1 MKLAILY
8 ALLPLMASA
17 GLVRLPLLNY
27 EAGPSPMW
35 RRDTA
40 SWDRVARHASMPNHQ
55 LRAAPVNGVCDS
67 GGTQLSGYLDTAAD
81 KHFFFWFFEAKNKP
95 ANGTAPMVV
104 WLNGGP
110 GCSSMVGALTELGPC
125 LVAPDGKSTVDNP
138 YGWNQNANLLVI
150 DQPVGTG
157 FSHGSMVNNSRS
169 AADDLVAMLLLF
181 YKTYPEYHADDL
193 HVFGESFAGH
203 FIPAIGSAIV
213 DHNARVA
220 RAGSKASDP
229 ANLHIPLTSIGIGNG
244 LIDPKTQFKYYS
256 KMACDSTYPPVLP
269 QDTCASMDG
278 NHTACASL
286 IDTCYDK
293 QDPQS
298 CRFADNICKIA
309 ITDPYDKYVD
319 NNVYDVRKKC
329 GEAKLCYPITEA
341 ASQFLNMS
349 WVQHALNAKDTKFQE
364 CSGDVYKKFRAGYD
378 YMRSYAG
385 DLAKLLDE
393 GVRTLIYAGDADW
406 ICNWYGVKA
415 VMQELEW
422 CGKTSFN
429 AAPDTK
435 WSVGS
440 NAAGELRTASN
451 LSFLRV
457 FEAGHMVPMDQPK
470 AALQMLDGWLAG
482 KL

>member
-1 MKLAILY
+1 
-8 ALLPLMASA
+8 
-17 GLVRLPLLNY
+17 
-27 EAGPSPMW
+27 
-35 RRDTA
+35 
-40 SWDRVARHASMPNHQ
+40 
-55 LRAAPVNGVCDS
+55 
-67 GGTQLSGYLDTAAD
+67 
-81 KHFFFWFFEAKNKP
+81 
-95 ANGTAPMVV
+95 MVV

-110 GCSSMVGALTELGPC
+110 GCSSMVGALTALGPC
-125 LVAPDGKSTVDNP
+125 LVAPDGKSTVDNL
-138 YGWNQNANLLVI
+138 YGWNQNANFLVI

-157 FSHGSMVNNSRS
+157 FSHGSMVNNSMS

-193 HVFGESFAGH
+193 HVFGESYAGH
-203 FIPAIGSAIV
+203 YIPAIGSAIV

-256 KMACDSTYPPVLP
+256 KMACDSTYPPVLS
-269 QDTCASMDG
+269 QDTCALMDR
-278 NHTACASL
+278 NYTACEMV
-286 IDTCYDK
+286 IDGCYDK
-293 QDPQS
+293 HDPESCSYASGICDVGIIDLFVQDGN
-298 CRFADNICKIA
+298 NI
-309 ITDPYDKYVD
+309 
-319 NNVYDVRKKC
+319 YDVRKKC
-329 GEAKLCYPITEA
+329 GEAKLCYPIIDA
-341 ASQFLNMS
+341 AGQFLNTPS
-349 WVQHALNAKDTKFQE
+349 VQQALNVKDTKFQG
-364 CSGDVYKKFRAGYD
+364 CSDNVYKNFIAGYD
-378 YMRSYAG
+378 MMRSYAG
-385 DLAKLLDE
+385 ELAKLLD
-393 GVRTLIYAGDADW
+393 GGIRTLIYAGDADW

-415 VMQELEW
+415 AMQELEW

-440 NAAGELRTASN
+440 NAAGELRTANN